1 MIVGVAAIELHVHG
15 SQSLKEKR
23 GVVQSISRRLRNRFN
38 VAVAEVGGQD
48 LWQRALL
55 GVTAV
60 GSDAAMLRSVLDRA
74 IAFVEEMHL
83 AEVIGSEVE
92 ILRLPY
98 EERESGG
105 DESGCVCCH
114 SNGLQALAAL
124 RSKM

>member
-15 SQSLKEKR
+15 SHSLKEKR

-55 GVTAV
+55 GVTAI
-60 GSDAAMLRSVLDRA
+60 GSDAGVVRSVLDRA
-74 IAFVEEMHL
+74 VVFAEDMHL
-83 AEVIGSEVE
+83 AEVLRSEIE

-98 EERESGG
+98 EQTEPGSEEPGGEPWDER
-105 DESGCVCCH
+105 
-114 SNGLQALAAL
+114 
-124 RSKM
+124 

>member
-23 GVVQSISRRLRNRFN
+23 GVVQSIGRRLRNRFN

-55 GVTAV
+55 GVTAI
-60 GSDAAMLRSVLDRA
+60 GSDADTLRKVLEQA
-74 IAFVEEMHL
+74 VTFAEEMHL
-83 AEVIGSEVE
+83 AEVIHSEVE

-98 EERESGG
+98 EETEGPAEGSDGEPWDG
-105 DESGCVCCH
+105 S
-114 SNGLQALAAL
+114 
-124 RSKM
+124 

>member
-55 GVTAV
+55 GVTAI
-60 GSDAAMLRSVLDRA
+60 GSDADTLRKVLEQA
-74 IAFVEEMHL
+74 IAFAEEMHL
-83 AEVIGSEVE
+83 AEVIRSEVE

-98 EERESGG
+98 EESEAPTEGSDGEPW
-105 DESGCVCCH
+105 DE
-114 SNGLQALAAL
+114 
-124 RSKM
+124 R